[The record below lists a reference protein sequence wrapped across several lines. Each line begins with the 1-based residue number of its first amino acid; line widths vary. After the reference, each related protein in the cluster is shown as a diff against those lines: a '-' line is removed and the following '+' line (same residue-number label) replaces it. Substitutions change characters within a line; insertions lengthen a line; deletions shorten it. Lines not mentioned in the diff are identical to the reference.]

1 VALPIILI
9 QALAF
14 MALAA
19 ALQIIPPKASSGPPL
34 RATLITLETPQGAP
48 PSSLLA
54 RRDRPPQDLIIPDR
68 NMPQLQA
75 TPQTGQTLIPVSVMT
90 ETDTLPPPA
99 PSPVLQP
106 VRFNVAASPDT
117 ALVSDTK
124 ADVFK
129 QYRSQIRAIIMAHKP
144 GGHGLHGEV
153 TLHFRLDKAGGL
165 HSSEVAKSSGTIRLD
180 RLALGTLRRA
190 APFPDPPE
198 QIAPED
204 LDFSL
209 TLRFHP

>member
-1 VALPIILI
+1 MIRYADQPVRWHWSVALPIILI

-54 RRDRPPQDLIIPDR
+54 RRDRPPQDMIIPDR

-75 TPQTGQTLIPVSVMT
+75 TSQTGQTLIPVSAMT

-106 VRFNVAASPDT
+106 VREDQPVRFNVAASPDT
-117 ALVSDTK
+117 TLASDTK

-144 GGHGLHGEV
+144 GGHGLHGED

-165 HSSEVAKSSGTIRLD
+165 HSSEITKSSGTIR
-180 RLALGTLRRA
+180 
-190 APFPDPPE
+190 
-198 QIAPED
+198 
-204 LDFSL
+204 
-209 TLRFHP
+209 